1 MNKYEIEFEIMK
13 ELKAF
18 LPRIS
23 NTSFDKALP
32 MLRKEAWR
40 LADKYDT
47 DGANIINIL
56 LKRFGEIN
64 NEN

>member
-1 MNKYEIEFEIMK
+1 MNKYEIEIEIIK
-13 ELKAF
+13 ELRGF
-18 LPRIS
+18 LPSIS
-23 NTSFDKALP
+23 NISFDKALP

-56 LKRFGEIN
+56 LKKFGEIH